1 MPIRVAG
8 IYRYPVKGLSAERL
22 DRVTLAPRE
31 CLPGDRR
38 FAVARASAPFDPER
52 PEWLPKT
59 NFLMLMRDETLAQ
72 LDTRFDEASGIL
84 TIERHGRTLLH
95 APIADPE
102 GRAVADRFFAEF
114 MRERLDGPPRL
125 VEAAGHNFTD
135 ARRKP
140 NATTYKYVSI
150 VNLASIAAL
159 ERAIGKPADP
169 MRFRANLYL
178 DGAAAWSE
186 QDWIEAEI
194 AVGGAR
200 LRVVSATTRCAA
212 THVNPAT
219 AERDL
224 DVLGTLQHAFGH
236 VKMGVYAEVVSGG
249 EIAEGDAVALP
260 AMA

>member
-1 MPIRVAG
+1 MPIRVAA
-8 IYRYPVKGLSAERL
+8 IHRYPVKGLSAERL
-22 DRVTLAPRE
+22 DRVVLAPRE

-59 NFLMLMRDETLAQ
+59 NFLMLMRDEILAQ
-72 LDTRFDEASGIL
+72 LHTRFDEASGVL
-84 TIERHGRTLLH
+84 TIERHGRTLLR
-95 APIADPE
+95 APITEPE

-150 VNLASIAAL
+150 VNLASVAAL

-178 DGAAAWSE
+178 DGAPAWSE
-186 QDWIEAEI
+186 QDWIESEI

-200 LRVVSATTRCAA
+200 LRVVSATNRCAA

-224 DVLGTLQHAFGH
+224 DILGTLQRAFGH

-260 AMA
+260 PVA